1 MLLAK
6 VVGRG
11 VDTLVLNVY
20 YADKHFQPIKQELA
34 EYLQNELN
42 LFQSASNRRNSCSY
56 DGSEVFLTLL
66 ICQGSY
72 KWLLPV

>member
-42 LFQSASNRRNSCSY
+42 LFQSASQF
-56 DGSEVFLTLL
+56 DETPAHMMVLKFF
-66 ICQGSY
+66 
-72 KWLLPV
+72 